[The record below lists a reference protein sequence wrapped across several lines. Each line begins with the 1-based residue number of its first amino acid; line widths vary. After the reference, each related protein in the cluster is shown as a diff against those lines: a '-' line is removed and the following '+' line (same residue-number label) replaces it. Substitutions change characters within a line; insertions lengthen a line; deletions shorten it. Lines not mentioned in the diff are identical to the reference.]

1 MRFPFLLVVAVVPT
15 AVPVRAVAQAPRTT
29 VEFRASADALSG
41 GNQAWQEHTVAVR
54 HRASARTGLGV
65 TAGWLER
72 FGAPDQRVMVDA
84 SMAAGSRLTL
94 GVEGEM
100 SPTHEVVA
108 RTGGALRAH
117 VSLGAGFGIEGR
129 VAERRFTATQVQGAS
144 VQLERYWSSWHLA
157 WIGGATRLEAAPT
170 AMSHAVRLSRYW
182 EARGALTVGVS
193 AGEEVEAPAPG
204 RLLVMDVR
212 SVGAWGALPIG
223 RNVDLTFAA
232 GVTDQGT
239 LFTRRHGALGLR
251 IGR

>member
-1 MRFPFLLVVAVVPT
+1 MYSVA
-15 AVPVRAVAQAPRTT
+15 R
-29 VEFRASADALSG
+29 G
-41 GNQAWQEHTVAVR
+41 MWC
-54 HRASARTGLGV
+54 
-65 TAGWLER
+65 
-72 FGAPDQRVMVDA
+72 
-84 SMAAGSRLTL
+84 GSRTCR
-94 GVEGEM
+94 
-100 SPTHEVVA
+100 A
-108 RTGGALRAH
+108 RWQ
-117 VSLGAGFGIEGR
+117 SWNS
-129 VAERRFTATQVQGAS
+129 AS
-144 VQLERYWSSWHLA
+144 YFL
-157 WIGGATRLEAAPT
+157 